1 MRGFD
6 EFDRPFSRL
15 GEMMEHLGLDPIVA
29 LQCEAAVLGS
39 AICRCRTCESD
50 TVCRDWLA
58 QAAPPIGAPP
68 AFCPNS
74 ELLTEL
80 RGKRPPADVG
90 CWL

>member
-1 MRGFD
+1 MCGFD

-15 GEMMEHLGLDPIVA
+15 GEMMERLGLDPIAA
-29 LQCEAAVLGS
+29 LQCEAAALAP
-39 AICRCRTCESD
+39 AIYRCRTCESD

-58 QAAPPIGAPP
+58 RSAATVEAPP

-74 ELLTEL
+74 GLLTDV
-80 RGKRPPADVG
+80 RGKRPPADIG